1 MPLRGHGVFLLRER
15 ALGIHERVR
24 RARRVADAIRGG
36 GLGETRLELAAR
48 GARGGAR
55 LLQGALRCVRARR
68 ERVAASGERRA
79 LRGVLGV
86 APEPGRR
93 GLLAR
98 VLGRRLGQ
106 PHRRRRRR
114 RRRVG
119 VLGQARAAALGR
131 LQLLS
136 QRGQLGVSR
145 ALRLRGRAPRL
156 RGGAFGLRLRRARG
170 FRLLLRGGGAAA
182 RLLHAALERLL
193 LGFARGRLGVGV
205 VLLDVHALPG
215 SPRLRG
221 DRVARVRLRGLQQLV
236 ALGDLAHQRAL
247 VRVELLALSQE
258 RLVAVETLA
267 LHRVAHLRDAARVV
281 RLGLGRALLP
291 APGLGD
297 RLLRREPRLADLP
310 RGVLRLGRRARELRV
325 VPLELSVALV
335 EQVEVVLEILAELV
349 HAAAEL
355 SELGGAALDPGLQV
369 ADSAGTQSHELG
381 LLARQQILHGVLR
394 RHLGHRNVGPSP
406 THFIAF
412 ERARGLESL
421 VQGLDDTGVV
431 HPARGGPRAFLC
443 HRPRT
448 RRGVRRA
455 VPRSGR
461 DRAFHAHHWLTSGP
475 PRKRLNGCFRV
486 GTR

>member
-1 MPLRGHGVFLLRER
+1 M
-15 ALGIHERVR
+15 
-24 RARRVADAIRGG
+24 
-36 GLGETRLELAAR
+36 
-48 GARGGAR
+48 
-55 LLQGALRCVRARR
+55 
-68 ERVAASGERRA
+68 
-79 LRGVLGV
+79 
-86 APEPGRR
+86 
-93 GLLAR
+93 
-98 VLGRRLGQ
+98 
-106 PHRRRRRR
+106 
-114 RRRVG
+114 
-119 VLGQARAAALGR
+119 
-131 LQLLS
+131 
-136 QRGQLGVSR
+136 
-145 ALRLRGRAPRL
+145 
-156 RGGAFGLRLRRARG
+156 
-170 FRLLLRGGGAAA
+170 
-182 RLLHAALERLL
+182 
-193 LGFARGRLGVGV
+193 
-205 VLLDVHALPG
+205 LLDVHALPG

-297 RLLRREPRLADLP
+297 RLLRREPAPRGPAA

-406 THFIAF
+406 THLIAF

>member
-1 MPLRGHGVFLLRER
+1 
-15 ALGIHERVR
+15 
-24 RARRVADAIRGG
+24 
-36 GLGETRLELAAR
+36 
-48 GARGGAR
+48 
-55 LLQGALRCVRARR
+55 
-68 ERVAASGERRA
+68 
-79 LRGVLGV
+79 
-86 APEPGRR
+86 
-93 GLLAR
+93 
-98 VLGRRLGQ
+98 
-106 PHRRRRRR
+106 
-114 RRRVG
+114 
-119 VLGQARAAALGR
+119 
-131 LQLLS
+131 
-136 QRGQLGVSR
+136 
-145 ALRLRGRAPRL
+145 
-156 RGGAFGLRLRRARG
+156 
-170 FRLLLRGGGAAA
+170 
-182 RLLHAALERLL
+182 
-193 LGFARGRLGVGV
+193 

-267 LHRVAHLRDAARVV
+267 LNRVAHLRDAARVV

-310 RGVLRLGRRARELRV
+310 RGVLRLGRCARELRV
-325 VPLELSVALV
+325 VPLELLVALV

-381 LLARQQILHGVLR
+381 LLARQQVLHGVLS

-421 VQGLDDTGVV
+421 VHGLDDTGVV
-431 HPARGGPRAFLC
+431 RPARGGPRAFLR
-443 HRPRT
+443 HLHRT

-486 GTR
+486 GTLNRKSWLASVWPTFLAIPKRRRLAFGPRGVRNHGGGRARGRGR